1 MQVMIPS
8 IHVDLYKLILC
19 NILILE
25 CDFCFNFNLKLN
37 NVTETTSF
45 YTWPLALHV
54 ESKMIILTS
63 VPLHNPCMVSLNFCG
78 KFCMVMHTIG
88 KETEM
93 IDVHQNLRVLSRLF
107 MRWRSRV
114 IDNHYKLLELH
125 AVVLFFI
132 GW

>member
-45 YTWPLALHV
+45 YTWPLEAAV
-54 ESKMIILTS
+54 TTYIKILT
-63 VPLHNPCMVSLNFCG
+63 
-78 KFCMVMHTIG
+78 I
-88 KETEM
+88 
-93 IDVHQNLRVLSRLF
+93 
-107 MRWRSRV
+107 
-114 IDNHYKLLELH
+114 
-125 AVVLFFI
+125 A
-132 GW
+132 